1 MTNPL
6 GRRKL
11 LKGLLGGG
19 AVAALTEMGLVSR
32 QAEAQTVCRNANS
45 ICARGCKT
53 LNCKN
58 ACSFAPFCEEC
69 VKCRNA
75 SSTPTPEPSDPCA
88 FVNSTCSQIPTCG
101 LSCGLA
107 CTGSTC
113 AVCQTCFPED

>member
-45 ICARGCKT
+45 ICAKGCKS

-58 ACSFAPFCEEC
+58 ACTFAPFCEEC

-75 SSTPTPEPSDPCA
+75 SSTPTPEPDFCKQADGFCADGCTLNCKNTCA
-88 FVNSTCSQIPTCG
+88 FSLG
-101 LSCGLA
+101 LCKSCEICL
-107 CTGSTC
+107 
-113 AVCQTCFPED
+113 D